1 MLVPAACFDDFWC
14 AKYEYCMATSYLPV
28 GGMVTKSN
36 STHWRDQ
43 NNVCLQLC
51 WVTLSPFM
59 TSSSIGK
66 RWMRTQNSL
75 PVLVRT
81 PFWWPCQSHHDLIG
95 TGLQWQDLR
104 SSLTLPWQ
112 LHSIHCSQDERGAPF
127 GVWRRQCLENHR
139 HRLEAEEPIS
149 WVPRDLEI
157 LCPGRPLCHQPKKLR
172 MCPASLRAPWP
183 GLCSGEPLRFARCQD
198 GWEQEG
204 LPSGKRLH
212 NYWKSPFLMGKL
224 TYKSPFSIAMLVI
237 ITRGGCAPVQRRG
250 SFQLCPQG
258 LWF

>member
-1 MLVPAACFDDFWC
+1 MLGYSVTFHDIFQHRETMDEDAEFPAGVG
-14 AKYEYCMATSYLPV
+14 ENPILVTLPV
-28 GGMVTKSN
+28 
-36 STHWRDQ
+36 
-43 NNVCLQLC
+43 
-51 WVTLSPFM
+51 
-59 TSSSIGK
+59 
-66 RWMRTQNSL
+66 
-75 PVLVRT
+75 T
-81 PFWWPCQSHHDLIG
+81 PWPD
-95 TGLQWQDLR
+95 WYR
-104 SSLTLPWQ
+104 SSVARPQVFIDCAVTTTQHTLLSRWK
-112 LHSIHCSQDERGAPF
+112 GAPF

-157 LCPGRPLCHQPKKLR
+157 LCPRRPLCHQPKKLR

-224 TYKSPFSIAMLVI
+224 TINHH
-237 ITRGGCAPVQRRG
+237 
-250 SFQLCPQG
+250 FQ
-258 LWF
+258 